1 MWINQN
7 KFSVWYAEM
16 KPDETYGK
24 IQSSNNFPLYYPND
38 SQEALTNAAEMHISI
53 VKEHDPQIQIR

>member
-1 MWINQN
+1 
-7 KFSVWYAEM
+7 M